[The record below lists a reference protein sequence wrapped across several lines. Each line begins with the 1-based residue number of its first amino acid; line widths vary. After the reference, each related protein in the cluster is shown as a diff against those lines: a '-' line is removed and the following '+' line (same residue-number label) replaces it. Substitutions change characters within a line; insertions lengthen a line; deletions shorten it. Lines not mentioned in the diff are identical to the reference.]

1 MSGLEDLALQKA
13 LQREINCGNLE
24 GNKLFSKRGWLVGFS
39 DFQRN
44 PRYGS
49 KLPRGFVKL

>member
-1 MSGLEDLALQKA
+1 MSGLEDLVLQKA